1 MDVHYIQD
9 SAVAAGI
16 LFNRVDCD
24 QTLLE
29 KSIKIE
35 NIQPYESGSFY
46 KRELPCLTAL
56 IDSLDN
62 KPTILIVDGYVYLN
76 NDYKHGLGYYLYT
89 FYNKKIPVIGVAKNN
104 FKENT
109 ISKKLC
115 RGTSKKPLYITSVG
129 IDLEDASNIIENMH
143 GTNRFPTL
151 LKKVDS
157 NCRNEQA

>member
-76 NDYKHGLGYYLYT
+76 NDYKHG
-89 FYNKKIPVIGVAKNN
+89 
-104 FKENT
+104 
-109 ISKKLC
+109 
-115 RGTSKKPLYITSVG
+115 
-129 IDLEDASNIIENMH
+129 
-143 GTNRFPTL
+143 
-151 LKKVDS
+151 
-157 NCRNEQA
+157 